1 MKKVSYTVPQKEK
14 IKAASLRVGVT
25 VYFIRK
31 AIKDGVLSYTK
42 VGNCFM
48 IDTNELKQLIESNT
62 YRNN

>member
-1 MKKVSYTVPQKEK
+1 MKKVSYTVPELEK
-14 IKAASLRVGVT
+14 IKTASSRVGVT

-31 AIKDGVLSYTK
+31 AIKDGILSYTK